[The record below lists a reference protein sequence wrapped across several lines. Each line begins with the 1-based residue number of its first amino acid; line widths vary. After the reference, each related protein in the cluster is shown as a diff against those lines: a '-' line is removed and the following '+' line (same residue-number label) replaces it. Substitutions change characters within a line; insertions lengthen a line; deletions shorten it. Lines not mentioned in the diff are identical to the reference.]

1 MANNVFVYCE
11 IEGTQVQEVSQE
23 LLTKGRKLANEL
35 KVELHAIVAGTGIKG
50 KVEDQILP
58 YGVDKLF
65 VFDAKDLFPY
75 TSAPHTDILV
85 NLFKEEQPQICLM
98 GATVIGRDLG
108 PRVSS
113 SLTSGLTADC
123 TELEI
128 GPYDDNKA
136 GKHYDNLLYQ
146 IRPAFGGN
154 IVATI
159 VNPDHRPQMATVRS
173 GVMQKAIY
181 EGACKKEVVYPEVS
195 KYVSPEAFVVKV
207 LDHHVEAA
215 KHNLKGAPIV
225 VAGGYGMG
233 SKENFDLLFDLAK
246 VLHGEVGGSRAA
258 VDAGWLDHDRQI
270 GQTGVTVHPK
280 VYIACGISGQ
290 IQHIAGMQDSGIIIS
305 VNSSDHPEI
314 GFYLNHPLM
323 ARIVELKEK
332 GFADAKEYD
341 YAPVDLGDAIENY
354 KQILDIT
361 GDVAANI
368 IEPNSEAV
376 DLEGPH
382 LENGRMIYASK
393 TYENLDATRKAG
405 LWGVSMPRRYGGLN
419 LPNAVFSMLS
429 EMISAADAGFQNI
442 WSLQSCIDTLYE
454 FGSEEQRQKYIPRV
468 CAGEGMSMDLT
479 EPDAG
484 SDLQRVMLK
493 ATFDEK
499 ENCWRLN
506 GVKRFITNGD
516 SDIHLVLARSE
527 EGTKDGRGLS
537 MFIYDKRQGGV
548 NVRHIEHKLGIHGS
562 PTCELTYKN
571 AKAELCGSTRLGL
584 IKYVMALMNGARLGI
599 AAQSVGV
606 EQEAYNE
613 GLAYA
618 KERQQFGDKIIN
630 FPAVYDMLS
639 RMKAKLD
646 AGRSLLYETAAYVDI
661 YKCLED
667 IERDRKLTPEEK
679 QELKKYQRLADA
691 FTPLAKGMN
700 SGSGFIME
708 YKSQR
713 LFRDARIFSIY
724 EGTTQLQVVAAIR
737 YITNG
742 TMLNN
747 IKDMLAG
754 LEVSDSLKNLKA
766 RVEKLIPVYEEALNN
781 VKALEN
787 QDAQDFLA
795 RRLYDMTAELVMSLL
810 ILRDATKAPELFE
823 KSANVYVRMTEEDVF
838 GKSAYIKAFQV
849 EDLEQFKAAEADEA
863 AEA

>member
-1 MANNVFVYCE
+1 MANY
-11 IEGTQVQEVSQE
+11 
-23 LLTKGRKLANEL
+23 
-35 KVELHAIVAGTGIKG
+35 
-50 KVEDQILP
+50 
-58 YGVDKLF
+58 Y
-65 VFDAKDLFPY
+65 
-75 TSAPHTDILV
+75 
-85 NLFKEEQPQICLM
+85 
-98 GATVIGRDLG
+98 
-108 PRVSS
+108 
-113 SLTSGLTADC
+113 
-123 TELEI
+123 
-128 GPYDDNKA
+128 
-136 GKHYDNLLYQ
+136 
-146 IRPAFGGN
+146 
-154 IVATI
+154 
-159 VNPDHRPQMATVRS
+159 
-173 GVMQKAIY
+173 
-181 EGACKKEVVYPEVS
+181 
-195 KYVSPEAFVVKV
+195 
-207 LDHHVEAA
+207 
-215 KHNLKGAPIV
+215 
-225 VAGGYGMG
+225 
-233 SKENFDLLFDLAK
+233 
-246 VLHGEVGGSRAA
+246 
-258 VDAGWLDHDRQI
+258 
-270 GQTGVTVHPK
+270 
-280 VYIACGISGQ
+280 
-290 IQHIAGMQDSGIIIS
+290 
-305 VNSSDHPEI
+305 SDHPEI

-368 IEPNSEAV
+368 IEPNAESV

-393 TYENLDATRKAG
+393 TFENLDATRKAG

-468 CAGEGMSMDLT
+468 CAGESMSMDLT

-493 ATFDEK
+493 ATYDEK
-499 ENCWRLN
+499 EGCWRLN

-618 KERQQFGDKIIN
+618 KDRAQFGEKIIN

-646 AGRSLLYETAAYVDI
+646 AGRSLLYETACYVDV

-700 SGSGFIME
+700 SEYANQNAYDAISIHGGSGFIME

-737 YITNG
+737 YISNG
-742 TMLNN
+742 TMLQN
-747 IKDMLAG
+747 IKNMFEALPENADAA
-754 LEVSDSLKNLKA
+754 LKA
-766 RVEKLIPVYEEALNN
+766 RVEKLIPVYEDALNYA
-781 VKALEN
+781 KSLGDQA
-787 QDAQDFLA
+787 AFDFLA

-810 ILRDATKAPELFE
+810 IIRDAAKAPELFA
-823 KSANVYVRMTEEDVF
+823 KSAQVYVRMTEEDVC
-838 GKSAYIKAFQV
+838 GKSAYIKNFQV
-849 EDLEQFKAAEADEA
+849 EDLDNFKAAE
-863 AEA
+863 